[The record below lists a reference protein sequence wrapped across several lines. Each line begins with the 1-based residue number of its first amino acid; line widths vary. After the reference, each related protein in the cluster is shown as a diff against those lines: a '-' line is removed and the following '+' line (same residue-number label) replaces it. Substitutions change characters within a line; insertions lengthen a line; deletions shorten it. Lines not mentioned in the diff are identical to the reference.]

1 MAIDKTP
8 GIRYFPLPWDP
19 GTKTEI
25 GTATSTRK
33 KSQYHVLLRACV
45 YVCVMCKL
53 GIMNELGYFCTLF
66 TVVKSLATTCYL
78 HFANFE

>member
-8 GIRYFPLPWDP
+8 GIRYLPLPWDP

-45 YVCVMCKL
+45 CVCVMCKF
-53 GIMNELGYFCTLF
+53 GYYEWAWVFLYSFYCGKIISDNMLFAFC
-66 TVVKSLATTCYL
+66 
-78 HFANFE
+78 